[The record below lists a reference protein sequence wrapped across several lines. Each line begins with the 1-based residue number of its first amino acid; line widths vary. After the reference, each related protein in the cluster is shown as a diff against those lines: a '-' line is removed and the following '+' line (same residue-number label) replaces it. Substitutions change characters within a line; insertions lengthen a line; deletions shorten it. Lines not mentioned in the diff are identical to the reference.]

1 MVQEIDQLCQTRS
14 MESADLLGLSA
25 AVMAAGSAMAHRIQD
40 GVRARG
46 FEDVRPAHG
55 FTFAL
60 LSAAPATVGAIA
72 AHLGVTKQA
81 ASQLVEELETKGYVA
96 RRRHPDD
103 GRAWLV
109 GLTAR
114 GRACTRAADAAALD
128 AAREWESTLGELRLR
143 RLCHDLVALGPAGP
157 LRPAW

>member
-1 MVQEIDQLCQTRS
+1 MLEL
-14 MESADLLGLSA
+14 A
-25 AVMAAGSAMAHRIQD
+25 AAAMAAGTQLTHDIQA

-46 FEDVRPAHG
+46 FDDVRPAHG
-55 FTFAL
+55 FTFSL
-60 LSAAPATVGAIA
+60 LSRAPATVGSIA
-72 AHLGVTKQA
+72 AHLGITKQA
-81 ASQLVEELETKGYVA
+81 ASQLVDELEAKGYVA

-128 AAREWESTLGELRLR
+128 AVHRWQDQLGSARLR
-143 RLCHDLVALGPAGP
+143 RLAADLAALGSNGP